1 MTSRRAPQAFT
12 LVELLV
18 VIAIIAILAGL
29 LLPALNR
36 AKERGRQ
43 IKCTANAGSV
53 MKGFNLYTTDNR
65 LYYPD
70 ASAAQNNYL
79 GTRLALTNYIRETE
93 VFECPSDRGA
103 DDWPSAAANVFAS
116 AGVYSS
122 SYVYAINDISAAGVA
137 RVAGY
142 KVTSTNLAYSSKK
155 AVVFEPP
162 LYGSGATV
170 ASKDQWHHSRRVSV
184 IGFADG
190 HADLILTNHSSISAN
205 NAYY

>member
-1 MTSRRAPQAFT
+1 MKSILRIRAFT

-43 IKCTANAGSV
+43 IKCTANAGSI
-53 MKGFNLYTTDNR
+53 MKGFLMYTTDNR

-70 ASAAQNNYL
+70 SAAAQNNYL
-79 GTRLALTNYIRETE
+79 GARLAIANYIKETDA
-93 VFECPSDRGA
+93 FECPSDRGA
-103 DDWPSAAANVFAS
+103 DDWPVASVNVFS
-116 AGVYSS
+116 GSGVYSS
-122 SYVYAINDISAAGVA
+122 SYVYAKDDISGAGVG

-142 KVTSTNLAYSSKK
+142 KVTSTNLAYSSRK
-155 AVVFEPP
+155 AVIFEPP
-162 LYGSGATV
+162 LNGSGTV
-170 ASKDQWHHSRRVSV
+170 SSKDQWHHIRRVSV

-190 HADLILTNHSSISAN
+190 HADLILTNATSINAN
-205 NAYY
+205 NPYY